1 MHVLWYLDVAEQK
14 DIQETNVTE
23 IVTGQINTPDIPS
36 LVVENAQITQEPITS
51 NEQDPGR
58 EMKAMLAG
66 EQIVPSNEPSD
77 FIEGKCDIPVEDE
90 ITAPEP
96 LVQTSSCEQEADIE
110 DKVPVMS
117 EECVEEPG
125 HEAEMIDTEIPQD
138 NEESARE
145 STEVSVLNEEPLSCK
160 ESSLVP
166 ESITDDIDEEVTE
179 SKEES
184 PPLETVTEKHEP
196 AMPQEEGPQFDQ
208 ESTESPQHC
217 ISSENSE
224 IKATESEGSE
234 VAEKMI
240 EDDSHIVSPEERKI
254 NQEETISTEEVC
266 REDEEKLSA
275 MLPIQSENVKPDE
288 EPNLMAVQDS
298 EIGREMLSAPEQLV
312 SPTEPSG
319 PQNASEILPEI
330 DHTGQESTVERN
342 YDSCFSQTAAQVETK
357 TAVNVSRP
365 TSPVKQIDKLAS
377 VNAESSQVDR
387 SLENTDAAKLSDSTE
402 NQTAE
407 VQLSPART
415 GRVSPL
421 NVCKAE
427 RKTAV
432 NQKGLT
438 DDINIDVQLEQTPE
452 NVAET
457 QDESTVTKEPQFVT
471 KEWARESTAKKETST
486 KDTTSVDRTREPS
499 NACEI
504 VESPSPQ
511 GTSPLKKGRYVEY
524 LLCSLLYL

>member
-1 MHVLWYLDVAEQK
+1 MD
-14 DIQETNVTE
+14 
-23 IVTGQINTPDIPS
+23 TPDIPS
-36 LVVENAQITQEPITS
+36 IEVENAQVTTEPINS
-51 NEQDPGR
+51 NEEEP
-58 EMKAMLAG
+58 EIEKKTMLAG
-66 EQIVPSNEPSD
+66 EQIVPSNEPGD
-77 FIEGKCDIPVEDE
+77 FMEAKCDIPVEDE
-90 ITAPEP
+90 ISAPEP
-96 LVQTSSCEQEADIE
+96 LVQLSSCELEADVEGKI
-110 DKVPVMS
+110 PVMS
-117 EECVEEPG
+117 EESVEEPG
-125 HEAEMIDTEIPQD
+125 HEAEIIDAEIPQD
-138 NEESARE
+138 NVEFAKESA
-145 STEVSVLNEEPLSCK
+145 EVSVLKDEPLSCK

-166 ESITDDIDEEVTE
+166 ESITGDIGEEVTE

-184 PPLETVTEKHEP
+184 PPLETVTEKQEP
-196 AMPQEEGPQFDQ
+196 AMPQEDQPHFDQ
-208 ESTESPQHC
+208 ESTQSPQHC

-224 IKATESEGSE
+224 IKATESEEIE

-240 EDDSHIVSPEERKI
+240 EDDSHIVSPKERKI
-254 NQEETISTEEVC
+254 EQEEANSTEKVY
-266 REDEEKLSA
+266 RKVEEKLSA
-275 MLPIQSENVKPDE
+275 MLPIQSENVIPDE

-298 EIGREMLSAPEQLV
+298 ETGREMTSVPEQLV
-312 SPTEPSG
+312 SPREPSG
-319 PQNASEILPEI
+319 PQIPKEIAPEI